1 MRYLT
6 VPEVPPPPPSARYS
20 HAVEANGLLFVTG
33 QLAIDAEDPAKPP
46 PDGIEAQ
53 TRLVFEN
60 LRKVCTAAGYRLED
74 AAMVRIYLT
83 AFERDYAAMNAIYA
97 GIFTDDAR
105 LPGRTTV
112 GVTTLARGCLVEI
125 DLVVAKP

>member
-1 MRYLT
+1 MRYLNA
-6 VPEVPPPPPSARYS
+6 PDVPPPPPSARYS

-33 QLAIDAEDPAKPP
+33 QLAIDAADPAKPP

-97 GIFTDDAR
+97 GIFADDAR

-112 GVTTLARGCLVEI
+112 GVTTLARGCLVEV